1 MVSANAVINK
11 QYGMRNV
18 RESAIFSYIAS
29 LSAAQLSEKKK
40 KIWLAGW
47 PARLFTR
54 AALPVNTLPFCET
67 SKVAPFLIENSLP

>member
-29 LSAAQLSEKKK
+29 LSAAQLSEKK
-40 KIWLAGW
+40 IWLAC
-47 PARLFTR
+47 PAIHTRLFR
-54 AALPVNTLPFCET
+54 LIHSRSVRPQKSRLSLLRIA
-67 SKVAPFLIENSLP
+67 FLDCP